1 MKARNFITFIC
12 TSLVMIMLIGCGT
25 EDVTKAFSSEETGF
39 RTFEWGVPG
48 YLVRKE
54 EAAPIMYEGDGRLMY
69 WDKSFGYDS
78 NITYC
83 FSEDNK
89 LNHGYITIESDEDKD
104 VTFNNIASELEGLY
118 GEPYEKTTN
127 HYRYLRSDNTTIF
140 LSKDGVEVAILYT
153 QN

>member
-1 MKARNFITFIC
+1 MMLI
-12 TSLVMIMLIGCGT
+12 LIGCGT
-25 EDVTKAFSSEETGF
+25 EDVTNMFSSEETGF

-54 EAAPIMYEGDGRLMY
+54 ETAPIMFEGDGRLMY

-83 FSEDNK
+83 FTEDNK
-89 LNHGYITIESDEDKD
+89 LNHGYITIESDEEKD
-104 VTFNNIASELEGLY
+104 VTFKNIASELESLY
-118 GEPYEKTTN
+118 GEPYEMTEN
-127 HYRYLRSDNTTIF
+127 HYRYLRSDNTTIY
-140 LSKDGVEVAILYT
+140 LSKDGVEVAILYS